1 MTNCLS
7 IRLNQLDFHFCYL
20 LFYVLVVFVSFWK
33 FYGKKRDKQKEKKM
47 MKLIC
52 ADEAQARKIKPINL
66 CCWCNESACGSWVT
80 CFYFHSSQN
89 GANSSFNI
97 HTHHAIYFLTFSS
110 VGFFWWASETLRH
123 FLGERRCKMRNRTIL
138 PIIWVFQ
145 FFFFSFKSNSKYMPE
160 QKWDHYMLRP

>member
-1 MTNCLS
+1 ME
-7 IRLNQLDFHFCYL
+7 
-20 LFYVLVVFVSFWK
+20 
-33 FYGKKRDKQKEKKM
+33 KKRDKQKEKKM

-123 FLGERRCKMRNRTIL
+123 FLRERRCKMRNRTIL

-145 FFFFSFKSNSKYMPE
+145 FFFFLVQIQFQIHAWTKMRSLYAETITRRTMPSFLHMNRF
-160 QKWDHYMLRP
+160 HNRRRLC